1 MTGVSV
7 SAWRAGIGLFNRKII
22 CKNIVKGSK
31 NYDCPFIV
39 DHFRTSMNLLG
50 KPFEILFSLLLLFSY
65 CTMVVTLI
73 PIFTAVYLYKDII
86 NFIFFTRYYHPL
98 KYNIFLHPIQIF
110 LWINLIPKNVSY
122 ATKCSF
128 SFYKKSVPGEVKNIV
143 FFIIVMKSLLIL
155 SGTVEINPGPVTKKT
170 SLSFAV
176 WNLDSIPAR
185 DYARIPLIES
195 FQATYEFDIF
205 GVCES
210 LLNKDIPND
219 DIYTNGFSPE
229 PFRAD
234 KPENSR
240 NGGVCLYFKD
250 NLPIHERPDLETL
263 PETIVA
269 EIKLNRKKI
278 FFILSYCHPNLST
291 TELEEYTKSLEHI
304 YGCISKENPAVTILT
319 GDFNARSPLFWESD
333 IENREG
339 RVFNN
344 FLLSNNLDELI
355 NEPTHIRDDGSQSCI
370 DLICTDQP
378 FIFTDTGV
386 LQSLDP
392 HSKHKIIYSTLNF
405 HTPCPPPL

>member
-1 MTGVSV
+1 M
-7 SAWRAGIGLFNRKII
+7 
-22 CKNIVKGSK
+22 
-31 NYDCPFIV
+31 
-39 DHFRTSMNLLG
+39 
-50 KPFEILFSLLLLFSY
+50 
-65 CTMVVTLI
+65 
-73 PIFTAVYLYKDII
+73 
-86 NFIFFTRYYHPL
+86 
-98 KYNIFLHPIQIF
+98 
-110 LWINLIPKNVSY
+110 
-122 ATKCSF
+122 
-128 SFYKKSVPGEVKNIV
+128 

-176 WNLDSIPAR
+176 WNLDSIPGR

-195 FQATYEFDIF
+195 FQATYEFHIF

-210 LLNKDIPND
+210 LLNEDIPND
-219 DIYTNGFSPE
+219 DIYINGFSPP
-229 PFRAD
+229 PFRSD

-240 NGGVCLYFKD
+240 NGRVCLYFKD
-250 NLPIHERPDLETL
+250 NLPIHERHDLETL

-278 FFILSYCHPNLST
+278 FFILSYCHPKLST
-291 TELEEYTKSLEHI
+291 TEFEEYSKSLEHI

-344 FLLSNNLDELI
+344 FLISNNLDELI
-355 NEPTHIRDDGSQSCI
+355 NETPHIRDDGSQSCI

-405 HTPCPPPL
+405 HTPCPPPYKPKVWDYKTAKTNSIRKDLSNINWQTLFLNLNVNEMSLVFADTFHSILSQHISNKIITCNDKDAPWITPKVKSASRRNSRVYRKWVKHGKNMTIMTKSPRSKTPQTHL